1 MPGVQVLVLLPGS
14 RDTSCPER
22 DCRLFALAER
32 SLRGTVGGRGG
43 AILRETGSV
52 AGAVGEEE
60 EENDDEE
67 DDEEDED
74 DVEDEEDEE
83 DEEEEDEKAEE
94 EEDKENIREAVEE
107 EGWLRVAGALRL
119 SSICVNQMLVRSVS
133 LSRLTLIFLALN

>member
-1 MPGVQVLVLLPGS
+1 
-14 RDTSCPER
+14 
-22 DCRLFALAER
+22 
-32 SLRGTVGGRGG
+32 
-43 AILRETGSV
+43 LRETGSV

-67 DDEEDED
+67 DDEEDEENE
-74 DVEDEEDEE
+74 EDEEDEE

-94 EEDKENIREAVEE
+94 EEDKEDIREAVEE

>member
-1 MPGVQVLVLLPGS
+1 
-14 RDTSCPER
+14 
-22 DCRLFALAER
+22 
-32 SLRGTVGGRGG
+32 
-43 AILRETGSV
+43 LRETGSV

-67 DDEEDED
+67 DDEEDE
-74 DVEDEEDEE
+74 EEEEEEE